1 MEDRLANE
9 ILDAANNTGG
19 AVKNVK
25 TLTKWLKRTKHLL
38 TTVGKIKSNYPECVP
53 LYGLPINGSCL
64 GHRHIYS
71 TYSVNTGRRKIHGKR
86 LFFEKYS

>member
-1 MEDRLANE
+1 MRVFVVKTMEDRLANE

-38 TTVGKIKSNYPECVP
+38 TTVGKIKAIT
-53 LYGLPINGSCL
+53 L
-64 GHRHIYS
+64 
-71 TYSVNTGRRKIHGKR
+71 SVFR
-86 LFFEKYS
+86 YMVYQ

>member
-38 TTVGKIKSNYPECVP
+38 TTVGKIKAITLSVFRYMVYNKW
-53 LYGLPINGSCL
+53 LMLR
-64 GHRHIYS
+64 HRHIYS